1 MDIIFYHPSFNA
13 KKWQAGLEQRL
24 PQARVREWTPGDRA
38 FADYA
43 LVRQPPVAMLQGR
56 TDLKGV
62 FALGAGV
69 DDILN
74 QLREHPQMLAAGVP
88 LFRLEDTGMGRQMQE
103 YAVWHVLGWFRRFN
117 DYQQQKSQ
125 ALWQPLR
132 NPGRDAFTIGI
143 LGAGVLGRS
152 VAESLRYWGF
162 PVRCWSR
169 TPKTLPGVTSFHG
182 EAQLSEFLSGTRVLI
197 NLLPNTPQ
205 TVGILNRGLLSQ
217 LQPEAYLINLARGAH
232 LVEEDLLAALTA
244 GELKAAALDVF
255 AQEPLAQD
263 HPFWTHP
270 AIAITPHNAAV
281 TLPEEAMDYIADAI
295 RQREAGEM
303 PAGQVDLARG
313 Y

>member
-38 FADYA
+38 PADYA

-232 LVEEDLLAALTA
+232 LVEEDLLAALAA
-244 GELKAAALDVF
+244 GEIKAAALDVF

-295 RQREAGEM
+295 RQREAGDI

>member
-1 MDIIFYHPSFNA
+1 MDIIFYHPSFSA

-38 FADYA
+38 PADYA

-205 TVGILNRGLLSQ
+205 TVGILDRGLLSQ

-232 LVEEDLLAALTA
+232 LVEEDLLAALAA
-244 GELKAAALDVF
+244 GEIKAAALDVF
-255 AQEPLAQD
+255 AQEPLAQE

-295 RQREAGEM
+295 RQREAGDM

>member
-1 MDIIFYHPSFNA
+1 VDIIFYHPSFNA

-38 FADYA
+38 PADYA

-232 LVEEDLLAALTA
+232 LVEEDLLAALAA
-244 GELKAAALDVF
+244 GEIKAAALDVF

-270 AIAITPHNAAV
+270 AIAITPHNSAV
-281 TLPEEAMDYIADAI
+281 TVPEEAMDYIADAI
-295 RQREAGEM
+295 RQREAGDM

>member
-38 FADYA
+38 PADYA

-232 LVEEDLLAALTA
+232 LVEEDLLAALAA
-244 GELKAAALDVF
+244 GEIKAAALDVF

-281 TLPEEAMDYIADAI
+281 TLPEEAMDYIADSI
-295 RQREAGEM
+295 RQREAGDM

>member
-38 FADYA
+38 PADYA

-169 TPKTLPGVTSFHG
+169 TPKTLPGVTSFHS

-232 LVEEDLLAALTA
+232 LVEEDLLAALAA
-244 GELKAAALDVF
+244 GEIKAAALDVF

-295 RQREAGEM
+295 RQREAGDM